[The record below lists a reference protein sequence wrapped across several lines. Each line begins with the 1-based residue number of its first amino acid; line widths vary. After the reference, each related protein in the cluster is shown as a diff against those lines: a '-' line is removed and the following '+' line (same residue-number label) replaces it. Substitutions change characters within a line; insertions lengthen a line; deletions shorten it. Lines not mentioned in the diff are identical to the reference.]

1 MSWWVCGI
9 ASECVIYPS
18 ICEPVLVDVLNSHK
32 WAFGAVLVACE
43 IIIRGVRCHAGCVKW
58 PGRVCVCEREMVLES
73 DTALVSV
80 QD

>member
-1 MSWWVCGI
+1 MEGVRMSWWMCGI

-43 IIIRGVRCHAGCVKW
+43 IIIRGVRCHAGWMKWSVECVYVRERW
-58 PGRVCVCEREMVLES
+58 SWRVTLP
-73 DTALVSV
+73 
-80 QD
+80 